1 MKVFSVTVPWHLLT
15 ISRSFSSIFASVAS
29 VRCNARQNIFQEAQN
44 SPAISRRSSLDGV
57 PALTEGDE
65 NKTA

>member
-1 MKVFSVTVPWHLLT
+1 MKAFSATVPWHLLT
-15 ISRSFSSIFASVAS
+15 ISRSFSSICASVAS

-57 PALTEGDE
+57 PALIEIDEG
-65 NKTA
+65 KAT

>member
-1 MKVFSVTVPWHLLT
+1 MKAFSVTVPWHLLT
-15 ISRSFSSIFASVAS
+15 ISLSFSSICASVDS

-57 PALTEGDE
+57 PALTESDE
-65 NKTA
+65 GKTT

>member
-15 ISRSFSSIFASVAS
+15 ISRSFSSICASVAS
-29 VRCNARQNIFQEAQN
+29 VRSNARQNIFQEAQN